1 MRVKKATEETLG
13 GGEFGRAIK
22 RDGHGPADGAKAAP
36 VFTASLED
44 AELRELLER
53 IDAVGRK
60 LTVFPAEALLL
71 QYKKLVAEAL
81 RRAVNGLRVRRD
93 MKWRMGDR
101 NFFVIVER
109 TDSLL
114 GELEAAFTREGER
127 VRTHRI
133 MEEIKGCLFSLL
145 F

>member
-1 MRVKKATEETLG
+1 
-13 GGEFGRAIK
+13 
-22 RDGHGPADGAKAAP
+22 
-36 VFTASLED
+36 
-44 AELRELLER
+44 
-53 IDAVGRK
+53 
-60 LTVFPAEALLL
+60 
-71 QYKKLVAEAL
+71 
-81 RRAVNGLRVRRD
+81 
-93 MKWRMGDR
+93 MGDR